1 VTIRIIVGMREE
13 AIRFLPAQD
22 ALATLRQQ
30 TNPVTATML
39 DPWYNRGVGGVIA
52 DSEYDEWLTLVLT
65 EAGRISDHVF
75 LWGFPEIVCRMLPRA
90 PKELKFVAWLTWYF
104 KNCPSVI
111 RGWR

>member
-1 VTIRIIVGMREE
+1 MREE

-75 LWGFPEIVCRMLPRA
+75 FMGLSRDRLSNAAASAEGTE
-90 PKELKFVAWLTWYF
+90 
-104 KNCPSVI
+104 I
-111 RGWR
+111 RGVADMVLQELPLGD